1 MIVWPAL
8 LTPRSIR
15 FTIDAR
21 SRSGGV
27 SLVGTE
33 QIVASSGGVW
43 RATLGAIPVMTRT
56 KRHAWRALE
65 GQIQGRVNEVL
76 VPVFSIDQPVMIGGI
91 PHSDDTLFSD
101 ESGYSQGEVTA
112 TFAAAAALRATQ
124 ITLTVLGGTVQ
135 PGQYFSVGQ
144 GRLHVISYLV
154 DTDGDD
160 ITVKIWPPLREAV
173 LEDADAN
180 FASPKCRMRLT
191 TDDAMA
197 AEFDLGR
204 FASPSVEFIEAL

>member
-15 FTIDAR
+15 FMIDAR

-27 SLVGTE
+27 SLVGVE
-33 QIVASSGGVW
+33 QIIASSGGVW
-43 RATLGAIPVMTRT
+43 RATLGGIPVVTQA
-56 KRHAWRALE
+56 KRLAWRALE
-65 GQIQGRVNEVL
+65 AQIQGRANEVL
-76 VPVFSIDQPVMIGGI
+76 VPVFCLDQPVMIDGI
-91 PHSDDTLFSD
+91 THSDDTLFSD
-101 ESGYSQGEVTA
+101 ASGYSQGAVTA
-112 TFAAAAALRATQ
+112 VFASAAALRATE

-144 GRLHVISYLV
+144 GRLYLIGSLV
-154 DTDGDD
+154 STAGDD
-160 ITVKIWPPLREAV
+160 STFQIWPPLREAV
-173 LEDADAN
+173 LIGADAN
-180 FASPKCRMRLT
+180 FASPQCRMRLAS
-191 TDDAMA
+191 DDAMS